1 MRILLVEDDFLIGDG
16 IKTGLEKL
24 GFNIDWFQDGEDGE
38 EALLQAPYDAVILDL
53 GLPGKDGLEILQSW
67 RQKGRKEA
75 VLILTARGDVDQ
87 RITGLNLGAD
97 DYLGKP
103 FSLKEVQ
110 ARLNALIRRQGG
122 QASPLISH
130 KNVTFN
136 PQTRKVTLNGKE
148 ITLSPKELIVLELLL
163 LNKNKVL
170 SKETIENKIYSWDDE
185 VQSNAVEVHI
195 HHCAKSSAR
204 ILLKPSTKS
213 AMFWRMNDQ
222 IKFEAAADY
231 PVCDYLRHFR
241 SNGRRFVVAGD
252 QRKNR

>member
-170 SKETIENKIYSWDDE
+170 SKETIENKIYYGTTKCKAMPWKCTST
-185 VQSNAVEVHI
+185 I
-195 HHCAKSSAR
+195 CAKSSAR

-241 SNGRRFVVAGD
+241 SNGRRFVVAGN

>member
-1 MRILLVEDDFLIGDG
+1 METKHNLLIVEDEKAISNLIA
-16 IKTGLEKL
+16 TTLETQGYHYEKASN
-24 GFNIDWFQDGEDGE
+24 G
-38 EALLQAPYDAVILDL
+38 AQAMLAVTSHSPEVILLDL

-195 HHCAKSSAR
+195 HH
-204 ILLKPSTKS
+204 
-213 AMFWRMNDQ
+213 
-222 IKFEAAADY
+222 
-231 PVCDYLRHFR
+231 LRKKLGKDIVKTI
-241 SNGRRFVVAGD
+241 NKIGYVLED
-252 QRKNR
+252 E

>member
-103 FSLKEVQ
+103 FSLKGC
-110 ARLNALIRRQGG
+110 ALPRHCFALRR
-122 QASPLISH
+122 P
-130 KNVTFN
+130 
-136 PQTRKVTLNGKE
+136 R
-148 ITLSPKELIVLELLL
+148 
-163 LNKNKVL
+163 NKFCFQWFLWKAL
-170 SKETIENKIYSWDDE
+170 
-185 VQSNAVEVHI
+185 
-195 HHCAKSSAR
+195 C
-204 ILLKPSTKS
+204 
-213 AMFWRMNDQ
+213 F
-222 IKFEAAADY
+222 
-231 PVCDYLRHFR
+231 C
-241 SNGRRFVVAGD
+241 
-252 QRKNR
+252 